1 LRPTSPRL
9 IVFSIPDCDW
19 SGLIYKM
26 PAFFKLKHTDFF
38 AQMREKPTIIARP
51 FVFRKQ
57 SMT

>member
-1 LRPTSPRL
+1 
-9 IVFSIPDCDW
+9 
-19 SGLIYKM
+19 M

-38 AQMREKPTIIARP
+38 AQMREKPTIIARL